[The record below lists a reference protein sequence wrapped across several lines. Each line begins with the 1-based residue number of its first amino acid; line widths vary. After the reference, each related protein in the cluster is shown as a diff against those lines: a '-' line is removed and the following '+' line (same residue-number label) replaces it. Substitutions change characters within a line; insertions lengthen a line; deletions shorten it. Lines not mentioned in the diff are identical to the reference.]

1 MNMVNSELKYFI
13 KKFAMFC
20 LVIVGLSLLL
30 FDSVLKNHYLQ
41 VYPLQLSLI
50 AVMTFLSHLR
60 LMRTAGQNIRKFST
74 TFLSTMSLKLL
85 VYMVFIIICLVIDR
99 TRAVTFVV
107 TFLILYICFTIFEV
121 IEISDFLKKNQKS
134 SN

>member
-1 MNMVNSELKYFI
+1 MYNKELKYFI

-20 LVIVGLSLLL
+20 LVVTGLSLLL
-30 FDSVLKNHYLQ
+30 FDSVLKNHYLDLFP
-41 VYPLQLSLI
+41 VQLALI
-50 AVMTFLSHLR
+50 ATVTLLSHIR
-60 LMRTAGQNIRKFST
+60 LMRTYDQNIRRFNT

-99 TRAVTFVV
+99 SRAVTFVV
-107 TFLILYICFTIFEV
+107 TFLVLYVSFTIFEV

>member
-1 MNMVNSELKYFI
+1 MYNKELKYFI

-20 LVIVGLSLLL
+20 LVVTGLSLLL
-30 FDSVLKNHYLQ
+30 FDSVLKNHYLDLF
-41 VYPLQLSLI
+41 PLQLALI
-50 AVMTFLSHLR
+50 ATVTLLSHIR
-60 LMRTAGQNIRKFST
+60 LMRTYDQNIRRFST

-99 TRAVTFVV
+99 NRAVTFVV
-107 TFLILYICFTIFEV
+107 TFLVLYVSFTIFEV